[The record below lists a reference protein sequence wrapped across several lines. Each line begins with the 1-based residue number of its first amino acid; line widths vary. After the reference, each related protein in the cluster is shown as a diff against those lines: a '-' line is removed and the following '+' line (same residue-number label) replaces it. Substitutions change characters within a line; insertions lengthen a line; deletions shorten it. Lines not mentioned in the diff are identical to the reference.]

1 LLLRKTFR
9 KTERSVLNFKR
20 LFYGRRDVFG
30 LDVGS
35 SYVKA
40 VQLRQDEEGYS
51 LITAGCTE
59 ITRYGGDD
67 RAKISN
73 TISAIRQCIKSAQI
87 KTKYAVCGIRGPNVA
102 LRRFRFPAMEAEE
115 IDEAVLSEAEQAC
128 PFDYQ
133 LFNNSSGSMS
143 GSGNPQDSE
152 IRGMLA
158 AATMDFVGHKSQ
170 LVKAASLN
178 CVLMDV
184 DGLALLNCFSEC
196 ERPEGTDA
204 TAVICVGSKFTNF
217 AILSGDGIPF
227 VRDISH
233 AADEIIN
240 TIANKHNVSS
250 QVVRDILN
258 GSSDKKITEFK
269 GSMESAC
276 ERLTGDI
283 AQTLRYYIAQEGQG
297 VGRIFVCGGFARAK
311 GFIELLNRQLP
322 TEAVLWNP
330 LEKMRFDSAAHG
342 IEIVKEHGCGLALAA
357 GLAMRTI

>member
-1 LLLRKTFR
+1 M
-9 KTERSVLNFKR
+9 NFKR
-20 LFYGRRDVFG
+20 LFYGKRDVFG

-51 LITAGCTE
+51 LITAGYTE
-59 ITRYGGDD
+59 IAQDGGDD

-128 PFDYQ
+128 PFEQGQFIVDYQ
-133 LFNNSSGSMS
+133 LFNNSSGSMN

-152 IRGMLA
+152 IRGMLV

-196 ERPEGTDA
+196 ERHEGTDA

-227 VRDISH
+227 VRDIPH

-240 TIANKHNVSS
+240 NVANKHNVSS

-276 ERLTGDI
+276 ARLTGDI
-283 AQTLRYYIAQEGQG
+283 AQTLRYYSAQEGQG

-330 LEKMRFDSAAHG
+330 LEKMCFDSAAHG

>member
-1 LLLRKTFR
+1 M
-9 KTERSVLNFKR
+9 NFKR

-59 ITRYGGDD
+59 ITQYGGDD

-115 IDEAVLSEAEQAC
+115 IDKAVLSEAEQAC
-128 PFDYQ
+128 PFEQGQFIVDYQ

-143 GSGNPQDSE
+143 GSGNSQDSE

-240 TIANKHNVSS
+240 TVANKHNVSS

-258 GSSDKKITEFK
+258 GSSDKKIAEFK

-330 LEKMRFDSAAHG
+330 LEKMRFDSAAPG
-342 IEIVKEHGCGLALAA
+342 TEIVKEHGCGLALAA

>member
-1 LLLRKTFR
+1 
-9 KTERSVLNFKR
+9 
-20 LFYGRRDVFG
+20 
-30 LDVGS
+30 
-35 SYVKA
+35 
-40 VQLRQDEEGYS
+40 
-51 LITAGCTE
+51 
-59 ITRYGGDD
+59 
-67 RAKISN
+67 
-73 TISAIRQCIKSAQI
+73 
-87 KTKYAVCGIRGPNVA
+87 
-102 LRRFRFPAMEAEE
+102 
-115 IDEAVLSEAEQAC
+115 
-128 PFDYQ
+128 
-133 LFNNSSGSMS
+133 
-143 GSGNPQDSE
+143 
-152 IRGMLA
+152 
-158 AATMDFVGHKSQ
+158 MDFVGHKSQ

-240 TIANKHNVSS
+240 NVANKHNVSS

-283 AQTLRYYIAQEGQG
+283 TQTLRYYIAQEGQR
-297 VGRIFVCGGFARAK
+297 VGRIFVCGGFAHTK

-342 IEIVKEHGCGLALAA
+342 IETVKEHGCGLVLAA

>member
-1 LLLRKTFR
+1 M
-9 KTERSVLNFKR
+9 NFKR
-20 LFYGRRDVFG
+20 LFYGSRDVFG

-59 ITRYGGDD
+59 IAQDDGDD

-73 TISAIRQCIKSAQI
+73 TISAIRECIKSAQI

-128 PFDYQ
+128 PFEQGQFIVDYQ
-133 LFNNSSGSMS
+133 LFNNSSDSMS
-143 GSGNPQDSE
+143 GSGNSQTGSE

-184 DGLALLNCFSEC
+184 DGLALLNCFSGC
-196 ERPEGTDA
+196 ERGERTDA

-240 TIANKHNVSS
+240 NIANKHNVSS

-258 GSSDKKITEFK
+258 GSSDKNIAEFK
-269 GSMESAC
+269 GSIESAC
-276 ERLTGDI
+276 ARLTGDI
-283 AQTLRYYIAQEGQG
+283 AQTLRYYSAQEGQG

-330 LEKMRFDSAAHG
+330 LEKMRFDSAAQG

>member
-1 LLLRKTFR
+1 M
-9 KTERSVLNFKR
+9 NFKR

-40 VQLRQDEEGYS
+40 VQLRQDEGGYS
-51 LITAGCTE
+51 LISAGCTE
-59 ITRYGGDD
+59 ITEDGGDD
-67 RAKISN
+67 RTKISN
-73 TISAIRQCIKSAQI
+73 TVSAIRQCIKSAQI

-128 PFDYQ
+128 PFEQGQFIVDYQ
-133 LFNNSSGSMS
+133 LFNNSSDSMS
-143 GSGNPQDSE
+143 GSGNSQTGSE

-184 DGLALLNCFSEC
+184 DGLALLNCFSGC
-196 ERPEGTDA
+196 ERGERTDA

-240 TIANKHNVSS
+240 NIANKHNVSS

-258 GSSDKKITEFK
+258 GSSDKNIAEFK
-269 GSMESAC
+269 GSIESAC
-276 ERLTGDI
+276 ARLTGDI
-283 AQTLRYYIAQEGQG
+283 AQTLRYYSAQEGQG

>member
-1 LLLRKTFR
+1 M
-9 KTERSVLNFKR
+9 NFKR

-59 ITRYGGDD
+59 IAQDGGDD
-67 RAKISN
+67 RSKISN

-102 LRRFRFPAMEAEE
+102 LRRFRFPAMEVEE
-115 IDEAVLSEAEQAC
+115 IDKAVLSEAEQAC
-128 PFDYQ
+128 PFDQGQFIVDYQ
-133 LFNNSSGSMS
+133 LFNNSSGIMS
-143 GSGNPQDSE
+143 GSGNPQTGNE

-196 ERPEGTDA
+196 ERGERTDA

-227 VRDISH
+227 VRDIPH

-240 TIANKHNVSS
+240 NVANKHNVSS
-250 QVVRDILN
+250 EVVRDILD
-258 GSSDKKITEFK
+258 GSSDKKIAEFK

-276 ERLTGDI
+276 SILTGDI
-283 AQTLRYYIAQEGQG
+283 AQTLRYYDAQAGQG

-311 GFIELLNRQLP
+311 GFIELLNAQLP